1 MKPIVDGDDY
11 RRIVAEL
18 GGRLPYRVAGV
29 SGGTGFVGSH
39 LVGLLRLLDVAVR
52 VLVRGDQVPDH
63 LAGPGITI
71 VRGDVR
77 DRDACR
83 ELARGCD
90 VLFHTAAVVSP
101 WVREPI
107 EQYDVAVCGT
117 RWLVEA
123 GEELAIP
130 VVCTSSI
137 VTDDPYPPP
146 RAVQWL
152 DGNHYVRSKRIA
164 RELVRHARR
173 RGVRVSTIVPSGII
187 GPGDYRPTAIGR
199 LVLDAMSHR
208 APPFVFAGGLY
219 LVDVRDVAEA
229 HVRAAIAPP
238 DDHVLAG
245 ELWTLQRLF
254 GAISDRPGPLPAQ
267 IPIPGAVAFAGA
279 AAMSAWSTIVTRRAP
294 LITPAWVHYFRL
306 APSMTY
312 DDHSER
318 LGIALRPITSAV
330 ADTVGWYTAAH
341 DA

>member
-1 MKPIVDGDDY
+1 MKRIVGGDDY
-11 RRIVAEL
+11 RELVAEL
-18 GGRLPYRVAGV
+18 GGRLPFRVAAV

-39 LVGLLRLLDVAVR
+39 LIGLLRLLDVDVR
-52 VLVRGDQVPDH
+52 VLVRGDQLPEH
-63 LAGPGITI
+63 LSEPGITI

-77 DRDACR
+77 DREACR

-90 VLFHTAAVVSP
+90 VIFHTAAVVAP

-107 EQYDVAVCGT
+107 EQYDVAVRGT

-123 GEELAIP
+123 GEELDIP
-130 VVCTSSI
+130 IVCTSSI
-137 VTDDPYPPP
+137 VTNDPYPPP

-199 LVLDAMSHR
+199 LVLDAMSRR
-208 APPFVFAGGLY
+208 APPVVFAGGIY

-229 HVRAAIAPP
+229 HVRAAISPP

-267 IPIPGAVAFAGA
+267 IPIPGAIAFAGA
-279 AAMSAWSTIVTRRAP
+279 AAMTAWSTIVTRRAP

-306 APSMTY
+306 APRMQY
-312 DDHSER
+312 DDHSAR
-318 LGIALRPITSAV
+318 LGIAGRPIAAAV
-330 ADTVGWYTAAH
+330 SDTISWYSPGH